1 MPLQNVELEKK
12 QEDKRTVEELLELIN
27 GKDEGTVS
35 SFFGLLD
42 LDLSSH

>member
-27 GKDEGTVS
+27 GKDEGTMS
-35 SFFGLLD
+35 IFLAS
-42 LDLSSH
+42 